1 MNSGETGS
9 GKTTIRGHMLRQFLS
24 YSATPLSKKIECA
37 NFVFDAFTT
46 TKSLTT
52 PSASK
57 SGLML
62 ELQYNTSTSKHAT
75 LLGAQYL
82 AHRLERSRLA
92 SVPTGERNYH
102 VLYYLLS
109 GTSIATTPVM
119 RLPALAHHSAR
130 TRGGDIL
137 VTLHS

>member
-1 MNSGETGS
+1 
-9 GKTTIRGHMLRQFLS
+9 MLRHLLS

-37 NFVFDAFTT
+37 NFVFEAFTT

-62 ELQYNTSTSKHAT
+62 ELQYNTSTSNHAT

-82 AHRLERSRLA
+82 AHRIERSRLA

-109 GTSIATTPVM
+109 GTS
-119 RLPALAHHSAR
+119 LAEKKHLHLDNAGSEAAGTRSSLSANKR
-130 TRGGDIL
+130 WR
-137 VTLHS
+137 